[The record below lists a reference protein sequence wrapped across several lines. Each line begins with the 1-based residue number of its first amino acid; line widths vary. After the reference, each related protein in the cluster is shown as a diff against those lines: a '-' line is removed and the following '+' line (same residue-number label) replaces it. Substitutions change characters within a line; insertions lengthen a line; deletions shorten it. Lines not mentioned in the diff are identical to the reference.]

1 MTIQTSKLFESIAVG
16 SLKLKHRVV
25 LAPLTRLRA
34 SAVGGIPA
42 ELSIDYYAQRTS
54 DGGLL
59 FSEGTVVAEEA
70 ACFPCA
76 PGIYSPEQI
85 EAWKKINS
93 AVHAKGG
100 KIVCQLF
107 AAGRSTMPG
116 VSSVVYA
123 PSDIPLQGGYQKL
136 FVMTEEDIERCVK
149 HFAQAARN
157 AIEAGFDGVEV
168 HGANGY
174 LIDQFTQLV
183 SNKRTDSYA
192 ASTFLFPLRV
202 TQAVVDAIGADKVG
216 YRISPFSRFQEM
228 REVDP
233 LGTFIPLVEKLL
245 EAHPDLAFIHAVEPR
260 TEGTGSVELAKA
272 TDSLDPIRDIVK
284 KKGKGTKFIVAG
296 GYNAEDAKRHA
307 DETGDLVA
315 FGRYFISNP
324 DLPTRIEHGWPLKTY
339 ERDTFYTPGPVGYT
353 DYPYYS
359 PLHQEESYTSGVPQV
374 V

>member
-1 MTIQTSKLFESIAVG
+1 MTIQTSKLFEPINVG
-16 SLKLKHRVV
+16 SLDLKHRVV
-25 LAPLTRLRA
+25 LAPLTRLRS

-42 ELSIDYYAQRTS
+42 EISIEYYAQRSS

-85 EAWKKINS
+85 EVWKKITS

-107 AAGRSTMPG
+107 AAGRATMAG
-116 VSSVVYA
+116 VSSIVYA
-123 PSDIPLQGGYQKL
+123 PSNLPLSSCRQEIT
-136 FVMTEEDIERCVK
+136 VMTEEDIERFLK
-149 HFAQAARN
+149 HFEQAARN
-157 AIEAGFDGVEV
+157 AVEAGFDGVEV

-174 LIDQFTQLV
+174 MIDQFTQTV

-202 TQAVVDAIGADKVG
+202 VKVVVGAIGADKVG
-216 YRISPFSRFQEM
+216 YRISPFSRFQEV
-228 REVDP
+228 REDDP
-233 LGTFIPLVEKLL
+233 LGTFIPLLDNLL

-260 TEGTGSVELAKA
+260 AEGTDSVELKEA
-272 TDSLDPIRDIVK
+272 TDSLDALRTLVK
-284 KKGKGTKFIVAG
+284 QKGKGTKFIVAG
-296 GYNAEDAKRHA
+296 GYKAEDAKKHA

-324 DLPTRIEHGWPLKTY
+324 DLPARIKNGWPLKHY
-339 ERDTFYTPGPVGYT
+339 ERDTFYTPGALGYT
-353 DYPYYS
+353 DYPEYS
-359 PLHQEESYTSGVPQV
+359 PLHQEESYTSAVPQV
-374 V
+374 A